1 MYRVQRA
8 LRHPAQ
14 GWEKAPS
21 STTTT
26 LALWLMRGVVALA
39 VCLSVLLQTMQAS
52 AWDQRD
58 VARIVS
64 AYKPLRRHPV
74 LFDAKAGW
82 GRWVEPALLDALAEL
97 KAGNE
102 APVRA
107 LLKVEVEGVYSF
119 AIFTDE
125 FCDMFLAE
133 LDNYY
138 ATGLPQPRPNSMNNY
153 GIIVNQIGMQAVIT
167 RLQTEVLLPLS
178 ELLFPAQAKGGF
190 TGHHSFMVKC
200 AA

>member
-1 MYRVQRA
+1 
-8 LRHPAQ
+8 
-14 GWEKAPS
+14 
-21 STTTT
+21 
-26 LALWLMRGVVALA
+26 
-39 VCLSVLLQTMQAS
+39 
-52 AWDQRD
+52 
-58 VARIVS
+58 
-64 AYKPLRRHPV
+64 
-74 LFDAKAGW
+74 
-82 GRWVEPALLDALAEL
+82 
-97 KAGNE
+97 
-102 APVRA
+102 
-107 LLKVEVEGVYSF
+107 
-119 AIFTDE
+119 
-125 FCDMFLAE
+125 MFLAE

>member
-1 MYRVQRA
+1 MTDKPRA
-8 LRHPAQ
+8 AALELLRAVREDDAYANLVLPQILHGHGLTGRDA
-14 GWEKAPS
+14 AF
-21 STTTT
+21 TTELAYGT
-26 LALWLMRGVVALA
+26 LRMRGWYDAVLA
-39 VCLSVLLQTMQAS
+39 QCVN
-52 AWDQRD
+52 R
-58 VARIVS
+58 
-64 AYKPLRRHPV
+64 PLE
-74 LFDAKAGW
+74 K
-82 GRWVEPALLDALAEL
+82 VEPALLDALAEL